1 MKKNNNE
8 NSTQNVNL
16 IVEEMS
22 ANSNASGSVKSGA
35 VSVNAKYTA
44 DNPFMTAEDI
54 ARAKKKKSPAVIIS
68 KVIIYLVLILFALWT
83 LFPFLIVLSTSF
95 KSSGQ
100 ALDPDFSWIP
110 KPFTLEA
117 YKSCI
122 NDYRGLRSEGAHP
135 KIIWGLFRTLVIILP
150 PTLLGLLT
158 SAMSAFAFAKLNFKH
173 KNLYFSVLLATMM
186 IPGTIMTTPSYLIY
200 TILGLNTSAFPLMVP
215 GMFGAAT
222 CVFFMRQFYSGIPT
236 DLIEAAKL
244 DGMGFY
250 RMFFSIMVPLS
261 VPALFAQ
268 GLLGFIGG
276 YNDYFGPYLY
286 LVENEYPTLQVAL
299 SGLASYFPLKPN
311 VIMASC
317 VLALLPTIILYLIA
331 QKYFIEGIATSGMK
345 L

>member
-8 NSTQNVNL
+8 NSTQSVNL
-16 IVEEMS
+16 IVEEIT
-22 ANSNASGSVKSGA
+22 ANSNTSKAVKSNA
-35 VSVNAKYTA
+35 VSANAKYTA
-44 DNPFMTAEDI
+44 DNPFMTAEEV
-54 ARAKKKKSPAVIIS
+54 ARAKKRKSPAVILS
-68 KVIIYLVLILFALWT
+68 KIIIYLVLIVFALWT
-83 LFPFLIVLSTSF
+83 LFPFSIVLSNSF
-95 KSSGQ
+95 KTREQ
-100 ALDPDFSWIP
+100 AFSADFSWIP
-110 KPFTLEA
+110 KPFTLEG
-117 YKSCI
+117 YKQCI
-122 NDYRGLRSEGAHP
+122 TEYVGPLDNGQHSL
-135 KIIWGLFRTLVIILP
+135 IIYGFFVTLGIVIP

-158 SAMSAFAFAKLNFKH
+158 SAMSAFAFAKLNFKG
-173 KNLYFSVLLATMM
+173 KNFLFSVLLATMM
-186 IPGTIMTTPSYLIY
+186 IPGTIMTTPSFVLYNA
-200 TILGLNTSAFPLMVP
+200 LGLGESAFPLMVP

-286 LVENEYPTLQVAL
+286 LRDVDYPTLQVVL
-299 SGLASYFPLKPN
+299 SGISSYFPSSPN

-317 VLALLPTIILYLIA
+317 VLALLPTIVLYLIA